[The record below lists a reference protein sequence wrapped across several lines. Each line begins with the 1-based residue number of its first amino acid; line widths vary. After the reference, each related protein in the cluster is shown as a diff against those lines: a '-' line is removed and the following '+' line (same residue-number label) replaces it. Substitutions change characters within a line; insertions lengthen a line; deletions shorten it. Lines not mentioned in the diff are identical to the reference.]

1 MGKPLE
7 GNLTSFS
14 ILHYQEPLNASRRSN
29 QNRFGVQSTN
39 YFHTLIEI
47 TYDAI
52 ILYFHYILNHYLISQ
67 KLFTH
72 YCNQRMYEIRK
83 MFVELYFEFYFV
95 FTINLINL

>member
-29 QNRFGVQSTN
+29 QNRFCVQLTN

-47 TYDAI
+47 IYDAI
-52 ILYFHYILNHYLISQ
+52 ILYFYYILNHYHINQ

-72 YCNQRMYEIRK
+72 YCYQRMYEIRNSNVW
-83 MFVELYFEFYFV
+83 MFVELYSEFYFL
-95 FTINLINL
+95 F